1 MAEVTEPV
9 PRIRALDHPAV
20 GPPWGGSWH
29 QLDPEIETMTAGAEI
44 TFNLSV
50 PTVHA
55 ADQHASV
62 EDLDD
67 VIWAPTDEG

>member
-1 MAEVTEPV
+1 MAEVVEPV

-29 QLDPEIETMTAGAEI
+29 QLDPEIETLTGGAE
-44 TFNLSV
+44 FVLDPAD
-50 PTVHA
+50 PTVQA
-55 ADQHASV
+55 APSSD
-62 EDLDD
+62 DLDELSD